1 MGKVPRQ
8 GPEIPDKLFA
18 FLSNPTAIHS
28 SFLKVSGIAGFDAD
42 SADVVTEVQAFLELA
57 EWFVALYVIEFR
69 WVFRDGGGRA
79 EFDAFM
85 AIAAVF
91 LHRTI
96 GS

>member
-42 SADVVTEVQAFLELA
+42 SADVVTEVQAFLELP
-57 EWFVALYVIEFR
+57 ELSIALYVVEFGGF
-69 WVFRDGGGRA
+69 FRDGAGRA
-79 EFDAFM
+79 
-85 AIAAVF
+85 
-91 LHRTI
+91 
-96 GS
+96 